1 MESDLE
7 QWLSQAQQ
15 ATDAAK
21 LSQAVAALVAVLMRS
36 QKLGRPPQDE
46 PDNAVY
52 QELRDRLQ
60 DQVRLAV
67 QAAMG
72 RYQRDRDGLAE
83 WRAAVLTEADR
94 HALTDD
100 QLKQLAL
107 EAQRHPARSPQ
118 RQQALTQ
125 LVEAIRRSGRLAHP
139 HRGKFSPPFYD
150 LLYEEALN
158 QTLIYVCRKIDTYDP
173 ERGTAQKFMN
183 WVNFRLDRQII
194 ECRRDFNEQDA
205 QELPSLN
212 DLEAIAA
219 PPPATPSLAD
229 EVQAHIAAD
238 PEGVFQAAHIRG
250 RPDAS
255 FQAIALARFAQQS
268 WDDIATDFGIKI
280 PTLSSFFQR
289 CCDKFAPHFQRWR

>member
-1 MESDLE
+1 MESELVL
-7 QWLSQAQQ
+7 WLSQAQQ
-15 ATDAAK
+15 TTDAAAQA
-21 LSQAVAALVAVLMRS
+21 QAVAELVAGLMRS
-36 QKLGRPPQDE
+36 QKLGRPPQDDLD
-46 PDNAVY
+46 PAVY
-52 QELRDRLQ
+52 REFRDRLQ
-60 DQVRLAV
+60 AQVRLAV

-72 RYQRDRDGLAE
+72 RYRRDRDDFPE
-83 WRAAVLTEADR
+83 WRAAVLTEAYR
-94 HALTDD
+94 NALTDD

-118 RQQALTQ
+118 RQHALTQ
-125 LVEAIRRSGRLAHP
+125 LVEAIRRSGRLARP

-158 QTLIYVCRKIDTYDP
+158 QTLTYICRKIDTYDP
-173 ERGTAQKFMN
+173 ARGTAQKFMN

-194 ECRRDFNEQDA
+194 ECRRDFNEQEA

-219 PPPATPSLAD
+219 PPPAAPSLAN
-229 EVQAHIAAD
+229 EVQAYIAAD
-238 PEGVFQAAHIRG
+238 PEGMFQAAHIRG

-255 FQAIALARFAQQS
+255 FQAIALARFAEQS
-268 WDDIATDFGIKI
+268 WEAIATDFDLKV